1 MKKRI
6 VSFMLTV
13 MLFVVM
19 ASGCK
24 KENESNNNS
33 DTETEVKTYQELA
46 GDDSKVTVNW
56 WIMGGMDEFYQYY
69 WSEMAG
75 LKKIQEITG
84 VDINFEVA
92 SSYDVYLPM
101 MTARNY
107 PDVITAK
114 NLEKYS
120 GRMAGMYN
128 DGVSVSLNDYMAE
141 WMPNFS
147 EIVEQYPEIGK
158 DLRLDNGEYT
168 FVSTLYDINND
179 NDRIAISERGLGIR
193 QDWLDEVGL
202 DVPTDMDEWFD
213 VLTAFKKYDPNGNG
227 EQDEKPVVMCSS
239 GWKYFLPAY
248 GIDDDPSIDENGK
261 VVYGFI
267 TQNYKEYLTEL
278 SKWYKEGLIY
288 NMFEEVS
295 IEAMQKEVTG
305 NTAGAWKAS
314 AGDFDSSNDSSF
326 ISKLKEIAPNAE
338 FSACPWPKTADGYQW
353 CFSDISS
360 FDRDTTVI
368 TDKAV
373 ADGVDKAAAYIID
386 YMLSDEGSTYLC
398 W

>member
-128 DGVSVSLNDYMAE
+128 DGVSVLSL
-141 WMPNFS
+141 
-147 EIVEQYPEIGK
+147 IHI
-158 DLRLDNGEYT
+158 
-168 FVSTLYDINND
+168 
-179 NDRIAISERGLGIR
+179 
-193 QDWLDEVGL
+193 
-202 DVPTDMDEWFD
+202 
-213 VLTAFKKYDPNGNG
+213 
-227 EQDEKPVVMCSS
+227 
-239 GWKYFLPAY
+239 
-248 GIDDDPSIDENGK
+248 
-261 VVYGFI
+261 
-267 TQNYKEYLTEL
+267 
-278 SKWYKEGLIY
+278 
-288 NMFEEVS
+288 
-295 IEAMQKEVTG
+295 
-305 NTAGAWKAS
+305 
-314 AGDFDSSNDSSF
+314 
-326 ISKLKEIAPNAE
+326 
-338 FSACPWPKTADGYQW
+338 
-353 CFSDISS
+353 
-360 FDRDTTVI
+360 
-368 TDKAV
+368 
-373 ADGVDKAAAYIID
+373 
-386 YMLSDEGSTYLC
+386 
-398 W
+398 

>member
-261 VVYGFI
+261 VVSSRMA
-267 TQNYKEYLTEL
+267 Q
-278 SKWYKEGLIY
+278 
-288 NMFEEVS
+288 VS
-295 IEAMQKEVTG
+295 C
-305 NTAGAWKAS
+305 
-314 AGDFDSSNDSSF
+314 SSVF
-326 ISKLKEIAPNAE
+326 
-338 FSACPWPKTADGYQW
+338 T
-353 CFSDISS
+353 
-360 FDRDTTVI
+360 
-368 TDKAV
+368 
-373 ADGVDKAAAYIID
+373 
-386 YMLSDEGSTYLC
+386 
-398 W
+398 